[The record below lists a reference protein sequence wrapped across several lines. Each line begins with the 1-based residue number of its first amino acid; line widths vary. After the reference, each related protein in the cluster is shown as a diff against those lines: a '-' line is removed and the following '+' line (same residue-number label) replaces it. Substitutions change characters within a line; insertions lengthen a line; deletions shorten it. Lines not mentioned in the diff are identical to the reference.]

1 MEVAVIMVLKGIGLV
16 LALILFGTFLFFIVA
31 RFFTS
36 GLMIAFSNRGGQF
49 LIGIGIGI
57 ACLGG
62 AICFLGNWLHRFVK
76 G

>member
-1 MEVAVIMVLKGIGLV
+1 MVLKGIGLV
-16 LALILFGTFLFFIVA
+16 LALILFGMFLLFIVA

-49 LIGIGIGI
+49 LIGVGIGI

-62 AICFLGNWLHRFVK
+62 TICFLGKWLPQFVK
-76 G
+76 R